1 MLPLVS
7 VIMPAYN
14 AEKYIE
20 AAICSILNQTYTNLE
35 LVIVEDCSTDKTLD
49 VVCKY
54 TDSRI
59 TLIQNEENKGIAY
72 STNLGIKLARGKY
85 IALMDDD
92 DIAAEDRLDLQVKYL
107 EEHTEID
114 ILGGRSIDI
123 DSQGKVLRRGG
134 IPRNNPKY
142 IKAVLLF
149 KCMDFRNGTAMI
161 RKSFIEEHNLQY
173 QENCYGM
180 QDYKF
185 YIDSSKVGNIST
197 IDNVLLYYR
206 EHGGN
211 ETKRRMQEYKEQR
224 RKKYA
229 EFQRESLRV
238 SGYKL
243 DESRLVIINKIL
255 AEYDGGCNNREEL
268 QQLYEVFCEI
278 LRQARGLQVD
288 YYKELECYF
297 KTVLSG
303 NVKRLICFE

>member
-20 AAICSILNQTYTNLE
+20 DAICSILNQTYTNVE
-35 LVIVEDCSTDKTLD
+35 LIIVEDCSIDRTLD
-49 VVCKY
+49 VIHKCK
-54 TDSRI
+54 DNRI
-59 TLIQNEENKGIAY
+59 LLVQNQENKGIAY
-72 STNLGIKLARGKY
+72 STNRGISLAGGNY

-92 DIAAEDRLDLQVKYL
+92 DIAAADRLDLQVKYL
-107 EEHTEID
+107 EEHAEID

-123 DSQGKVLRRGG
+123 DSQGKILHRGG
-134 IPRNNPKY
+134 IPRYNPKY

-161 RKSFIEEHNLQY
+161 RKSFIEEYNLQY
-173 QENCYGM
+173 QDNCYGM

-197 IDNVLLYYR
+197 IENVLLYYR
-206 EHGGN
+206 EHENN

-224 RKKYA
+224 ANKYA
-229 EFQRESLRV
+229 EFQRESLKL
-238 SGYKL
+238 SGFKL
-243 DESRLVIINKIL
+243 DERRLSIINKLL
-255 AEYDGGCNNREEL
+255 AECDGGCNNREEL
-268 QQLYEVFCEI
+268 QQLYEVFGEI
-278 LRQARGLQVD
+278 LRQARELQID
-288 YYKELECYF
+288 YYEELKCYC
-297 KTVLSG
+297 KTVLAG